1 MLAKPLTSAQ
11 TIILLNRFNGWA
23 ERQGWAFM
31 IQTEANN
38 ICDGLGLLCSNVRV
52 CSVVGVSMCES
63 LPRGKISNTNEQLD
77 RVWRHSLFQKS
88 GPRA

>member
-1 MLAKPLTSAQ
+1 MNDENVNIINTHTASLSEPHSPLPSSPVVVDCCEC
-11 TIILLNRFNGWA
+11 G
-23 ERQGWAFM
+23 
-31 IQTEANN
+31 
-38 ICDGLGLLCSNVRV
+38 CDGLGLLCSNVRV
-52 CSVVGVSMCES
+52 CSVVGVSMCEI